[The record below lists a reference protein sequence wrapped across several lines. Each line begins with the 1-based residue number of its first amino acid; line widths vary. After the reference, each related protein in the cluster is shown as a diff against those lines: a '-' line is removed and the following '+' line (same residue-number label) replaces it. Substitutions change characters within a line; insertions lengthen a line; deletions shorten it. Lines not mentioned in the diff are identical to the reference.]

1 MNQIECKEN
10 KTGSKKDMRLNNSIF
25 TLSDL
30 EFSNI
35 RQRKKIAK
43 TPSFCNNFTAKAE
56 RGKPFH

>member
-10 KTGSKKDMRLNNSIF
+10 KTGSKKDMRLNNGIF

-35 RQRKKIAK
+35 R
-43 TPSFCNNFTAKAE
+43 
-56 RGKPFH
+56 